1 MSWEGSLIV
10 TWKIL
15 KPFVNTL
22 SADDKYSVLNRGILT
37 QHIQMHLSQKQ
48 KTFSQLLGQFFKFAL
63 NFEQFQKKM
72 ILLAYVFPKLRATK
86 DVVR

>member
-1 MSWEGSLIV
+1 
-10 TWKIL
+10 
-15 KPFVNTL
+15 
-22 SADDKYSVLNRGILT
+22 
-37 QHIQMHLSQKQ
+37 MHLSDKQ
-48 KTFSQLLGQFFKFAL
+48 KTFSQLLGQFFIFAL